1 MSENEKNRNE
11 NELDDNILKSV
22 TGGNM
27 IRGKCGLYVIGDHGG
42 ATLCLRLFDG
52 LECYNPNCECQYRI

>member
-27 IRGKCGLYVIGDHGG
+27 IPGGCKRFVIGTQAGK
-42 ATLCLRLFDG
+42 TVCLRLVVK
-52 LECYNPNCECQYRI
+52 LACYDPNCECQYRI